1 MGESRRIPDDLR
13 WCIGPPLYRSF
24 MTLLETEDVA
34 VAQRAVELYRERF
47 GPVGLYE
54 NSVYPGVPEMLD
66 ALRRRGLRLYVATA
80 KPTVY
85 AARVVEHFGLDRH
98 FERLYGSELDGTR
111 TDKVEL
117 VGHLIAETGIDP
129 GAAALV
135 GDREHDILAARAHGM
150 LPVGVTYGY
159 GSVEELDAA
168 GVRILCR
175 SPRDV
180 AELLAIPSG

>member
-1 MGESRRIPDDLR
+1 MGESHRIRDDLR

-24 MTLLETEDVA
+24 MTLLGTEDLA

-47 GPVGLYE
+47 GPIGLYE
-54 NSVYPGVPEMLD
+54 NAVYPGVPEMLES
-66 ALRRRGLRLYVATA
+66 LRRKGLRLYVATA

-85 AARVVEHFGLDRH
+85 ATRVVEHFGLERH
-98 FERLYGSELDGTR
+98 FERVYGSELDGTR

-117 VGHLIAETGIDP
+117 VGHLIEETGIDP

-150 LPVGVTYGY
+150 LAVGVVYGY
-159 GSVEELDAA
+159 GSVEELR
-168 GVRILCR
+168 GVGAEALCAT
-175 SPRDV
+175 PEQV
-180 AELLAIPSG
+180 VELLGRA